1 MDGSRRTR
9 EVDVEETAKRA
20 ERLTRLSL
28 FLVAGY
34 LFATTVPV
42 IRWSVVNASRGA
54 LVVHLLALG
63 VAAAC
68 VFLTLPEKIRPARA
82 WLPLVLIP
90 LLYVE
95 LRWVVGGIGMS
106 RKDHAIAALHVT
118 LFHSRISSSWAQHFQ
133 IAPVSELPAL
143 AHPSYYP
150 TVFVPRVPL
159 WVKVRRRWFPV

>member
-106 RKDHAIAALHVT
+106 RKDHAIAALDVT

-133 IAPVSELPAL
+133 IAAVSELLHL
-143 AHPSYYP
+143 AYLSYYP
-150 TVFVPRVPL
+150 IVFVPPILL
-159 WVKVRRRWFPV
+159 WFKDRRREFA

>member
-1 MDGSRRTR
+1 MDGSGRTR
-9 EVDVEETAKRA
+9 EVDIEETAKRA

-34 LFATTVPV
+34 LFATTVPI

-82 WLPLVLIP
+82 WLPLALIP

-106 RKDHAIAALHVT
+106 RKDHAIAALDVT
-118 LFHSRISSSWAQHFQ
+118 LFHSRISSSSAQHFQ
-133 IAPVSELPAL
+133 VSAASELLHL
-143 AHPSYYP
+143 AYLYYYP
-150 TVFVPRVPL
+150 ISFLPPHLLWIHEQPL
-159 WVKVRRRWFPV
+159 E